1 MPNGSRYATIDA
13 SPLSSDVWARVQ
25 PMRLVKNY
33 RAKQDPQWAGMMM
46 KVANGTYSP
55 ATRLKDVVGGSLI
68 DLSTYVPPSRIY
80 HRGEETE
87 AIKAIFGEDL
97 QASCSYVFVNWQVFV
112 CKCAILRHCHA
123 Y

>member
-1 MPNGSRYATIDA
+1 
-13 SPLSSDVWARVQ
+13 
-25 PMRLVKNY
+25 MRLVKNY
-33 RAKQDPQWAGMMM
+33 RAKQDPEWAGMMM

-80 HRGEETE
+80 HQGEETE
-87 AIKAIFGEDL
+87 SIKAIFGEDL
-97 QASCSYVFVNWQVFV
+97 QASGSYVFVYWQVFV
-112 CKCAILRHCHA
+112 CKCAILTHLHA